1 MSLYCTH
8 MLSFSKAYLQLVDRG
23 TLTLDTDMTQFDQR
37 LKKAA
42 SQRLVTF
49 VDGKPIYEPN
59 EVPIRL
65 RDMLNNTSGF
75 AAEMGPLYQQWRA
88 LPDSPKGFVLGC
100 KLVST
105 VPHDFGLTSGLV
117 GTQANH
123 GNPWHHV

>member
-1 MSLYCTH
+1 
-8 MLSFSKAYLQLVDRG
+8 MLSIPTAYLQLVDRG
-23 TLTLDTDMTQFDQR
+23 ILTLDTDMTQFDER

-88 LPDSPKGFVLGC
+88 LPDNPRGFVLGC
-100 KLVST
+100 KLVSA
-105 VPHDFGLTSGLV
+105 VLHDSGLRSGLV
-117 GTQANH
+117 GTQAHHRNS
-123 GNPWHHV
+123 WHHV